1 MVNLDSELPKR
12 TVQFS
17 ALASA
22 PTLQKRNRSSYFSLC
37 CIRITIVFSS
47 EGAVYPLFSQFS
59 VRKSHFGPRSKI
71 QKSFVI
77 HLEHFQCMLFKI
89 LAQQKHF
96 YQFSKIFGV
105 WLSRIFLSHGPKLL
119 GHYRDPRTKRV
130 QERDETSNLVSLNH
144 EEVDSVLIW
153 SYVQWLR
160 LF

>member
-22 PTLQKRNRSSYFSLC
+22 PILQKRNRCSNFSLC

-96 YQFSKIFGV
+96 YQFSKIFDV
-105 WLSRIFLSHGPKLL
+105 WLSRIFLSQNCSVITEILGPNGSKSETKL
-119 GHYRDPRTKRV
+119 RT
-130 QERDETSNLVSLNH
+130 
-144 EEVDSVLIW
+144 W
-153 SYVQWLR
+153 
-160 LF
+160 FP